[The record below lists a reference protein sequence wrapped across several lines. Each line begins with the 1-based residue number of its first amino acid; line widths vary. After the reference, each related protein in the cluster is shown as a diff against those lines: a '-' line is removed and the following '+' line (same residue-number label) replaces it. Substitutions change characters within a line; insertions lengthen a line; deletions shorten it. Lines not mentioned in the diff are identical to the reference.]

1 MGLPR
6 QATKKKNKLQYVW
19 IVAIAMV
26 VLPLLYRDYRTH
38 ILPNVF
44 IENVSVSGLSF
55 EQTERLI
62 RENLDF
68 APPTLITLSLEGKQY
83 ILPTSDISLHY
94 YPDAAVKS
102 AFTLGKTGSLWEMI
116 LTLRKQNSR
125 SVVFRIPMTYDE
137 GRLQTWIQTIAD
149 ELDRPGKIPTATL
162 RAQGNLQSLVIYP
175 GKLGRVVDKTALKEQ
190 IVDALSHPPFTSEIS
205 RDIPL
210 IVSVPLTKNEELG
223 VKQRV
228 SSLLGRVVQFSAN
241 GKVFTWNDQSLVS
254 FLSLPHGYN
263 QEAVKKEVGRWV
275 ESVDQPLQEPE
286 MHVEQGRVTSFV
298 PPQQEIKLQLD
309 QSLLLAKEALHSLEG
324 FGEKKEHT
332 LIQLPFSSVDPKQK
346 LEDINILGIR
356 ERVGFAESYF
366 HHSIPQRV
374 DNVKLTAQRMNLT
387 LIPPGGTFSYNA
399 IVGEVS
405 GRTGFKPAYIIK
417 DGRTILGDGGGL
429 CQGST
434 TMFRAALNA
443 GLPIIERRGHSYRVS
458 YYEENAL
465 PGIDATVYAPSV
477 DFKFKNDTP
486 SNLLITVDVDPKNY
500 HMVIQFWGTSDGRKS
515 EILNHVVYDKTP
527 PLPTRYEDDPT
538 LPPGKMKQIDWSAP
552 GAKTSFVYKVTRG
565 NEVLQNREFKTTYQP
580 WAAVYLR
587 GI

>member
-1 MGLPR
+1 MRLPR
-6 QATKKKNKLQYVW
+6 QAMKKKNKLQYVW
-19 IVAIAMV
+19 IVALATV
-26 VLPLLYRDYRTH
+26 VLPLLYRDYTTH

-55 EQTERLI
+55 DQAEKSI
-62 RENLDF
+62 RDNQDF

-83 ILPTSDISLHY
+83 TLPTSDLSLRY

-102 AFTLGKTGSLWEMI
+102 AFMLGKTGSMWEMM

-125 SVVFRIPMTYDE
+125 SVVFHIPMTYDE
-137 GRLQTWIQTIAD
+137 GKLLAWIQTVAH

-162 RAQGNLQSLVIYP
+162 RTHGNLQSLVIHP
-175 GKLGRVVDKTALKEQ
+175 GTLGRVVDKTALKEQ

-210 IVSVPLTKNEELG
+210 VISVPLTKDEELG
-223 VKQRV
+223 AKQRV
-228 SSLLGRVVQFSAN
+228 SSLVGRVVQFSVN
-241 GKVFTWNDQSLVS
+241 RKVFTWNDQSIVS
-254 FLSLPHGYN
+254 FLSFPRGYN
-263 QEAVKKEVGRWV
+263 QKVIKKEVGRWA
-275 ESVDQPLQEPE
+275 ESVDQPLREPE
-286 MHVEQGRVTSFV
+286 MRVDQGRVTSFI
-298 PPQQEIKLQLD
+298 PPQQEIKLHQD
-309 QSLLLAKEALHSLEG
+309 QSLLLAIEALHSLEG

-332 LIQLPFSSVDPKQK
+332 LVQLPFFSAEPKQK
-346 LEDINILGIR
+346 LENMNTLGIQ
-356 ERVGFAESYF
+356 ERIGFAESYF

-374 DNVKLTAQRMNLT
+374 DNVRLTAQRMNLT

-399 IVGEVS
+399 VVGEVS

-443 GLPIIERRGHSYRVS
+443 GLPIIERRGHSYRVG

-486 SNLLITVDVDPKNY
+486 SNLLITVNVDPKNY

-538 LPPGKMKQIDWSAP
+538 LPPGKIKQVDWSAP

-565 NEVLQNREFKTTYQP
+565 NAVLQSREFKTTYQP
-580 WAAVYLR
+580 WAAIYLR